1 MSRTPFRILI
11 AVDGSPT
18 ATAALDTARR
28 FPWPDNAL
36 PVAVVARGGGLVP
49 PLAAQKTWAW
59 SQELAISIA
68 DHACKRL
75 ASRWEEPEAHIEDG
89 NPETAIVA
97 AARRKGARAIVV
109 GWRGH
114 GTFRRLLA
122 GSVSRAV
129 LRSAPI
135 PVMVV
140 HRAPRQVRH
149 IVLALDGSTTAARA
163 VRFLKAC
170 TPPTGGRVTIVAV
183 VTHVMPPRTG
193 MLTTEIASR
202 IRADIAAHNAQ
213 ERAGAKQRLQ
223 RAAASLKQAGWRVRT
238 VIRTGAPLAEVLDA
252 VGDVHADVLMV
263 GAGGS
268 RTLRLGR
275 IGALTEAAV
284 NRCPVPVLVVR

>member
-1 MSRTPFRILI
+1 MSQTPFRILI

-28 FPWPDNAL
+28 FPWPGHAL
-36 PVAVVARGGGLVP
+36 PVALVARGGGLVP

-68 DHACKRL
+68 EHACQQL
-75 ASRWEEPEAHIEDG
+75 ATRWKAPEAHIEDG
-89 NPETAIVA
+89 HPETAILA
-97 AARRKGARAIVV
+97 AARRKSARAIVV

-129 LRSAPI
+129 LRSAPV

-140 HRAPRQVRH
+140 QRAPRQVRH
-149 IVLALDGSTTAARA
+149 IVQALDGSPTAARA

-170 TPPTGGRVTIVAV
+170 TPSKGGRVTVVAV

-193 MLTTEIASR
+193 MLTRELASR

-213 ERAGAKQRLQ
+213 ERAAAKQRLQ
-223 RAAASLKQAGWRVRT
+223 RAAEGLKRAGWRVRT
-238 VIRTGAPLAEVLDA
+238 VMRTGAPLAEILDA
-252 VGDVHADVLMV
+252 VDDVRADALVV

-268 RTLRLGR
+268 RTLKLGR
-275 IGALTEAAV
+275 IGSLTEAAV